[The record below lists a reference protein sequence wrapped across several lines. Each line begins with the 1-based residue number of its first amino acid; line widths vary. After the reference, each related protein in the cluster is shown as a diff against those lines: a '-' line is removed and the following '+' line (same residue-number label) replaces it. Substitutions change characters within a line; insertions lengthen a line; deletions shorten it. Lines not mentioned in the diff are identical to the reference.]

1 MPLLKG
7 MAFSAW
13 LSVVFTTV
21 FAHLSYAQVCQSRLE
36 GIVKAID
43 SEQPLAYADISIRR
57 YGLRTRTD
65 EKGQYQFKDLC
76 PNVSYTLEINYLD
89 RKYST
94 QSIAGEMHFDIQ
106 FPAGSTLSEV
116 VVSARSTPLVHTE
129 SVAVVDQ
136 LEMASKQAVSLA
148 EVVRQ
153 IPGVSVLQTGSNIG
167 KPVIQGLHSNR
178 IAIVNNDIVLESQ
191 QWGSEHAPEI
201 DPFSAS
207 KISVVKGALGVKYG
221 VGAMGGAIVL
231 EPEPLRTKTGWG
243 GWAALGG
250 FSNGWAGVA
259 ASAVDYRS
267 KNEQWA
273 ARLQTTVKRGGNMR
287 TPDYWLYNSGHS
299 AFNMA
304 ALGEW
309 KQNTKIKHEFGF
321 SRYEQKFAVLRASH
335 LGNADQI
342 LQASQLDTPMNNIDR
357 FSWSIGR
364 PYQAIEHYTAKYKV
378 NFRSSDFW
386 KFTSIFSHQ
395 FNHRREYDVVRKT
408 GAAADKAQ
416 VAFRLWTNTLDL
428 QAVYLGQKYWRS
440 EGGIQLSQS
449 TNYVNR
455 GAFIPNYYGYGI
467 SAWAHER
474 WHKHNIPWEWELGMR
489 YDGRASRVFTEG
501 NGARDIN
508 RTVRFGNISGTTGLH
523 YNVNQRATITL
534 HSGYAWRPP
543 SVYELFAKG
552 VHHGSGT
559 YEEGDTALVS
569 EKAWNTNLSFH
580 YASAKAN
587 GWQIDL
593 SVYRNQIRDFIYL
606 DPQNTVRITVRGPFP
621 AYYYKQADAV
631 LQGIDAQVVVPILKN
646 WSLETRASI
655 IRANRQLQPGEI
667 AGKTTDP
674 LPLMPSDRYQY
685 GLKWTQNTSTIR
697 CMANTVQ
704 RQWRIPNAGL
714 LKDAPKAFTTFSL
727 DASHQINRGNKPLEI
742 GISIQNL
749 TNTRYREYLNFFRFY
764 ADEPGVNIGVRIK
777 KIF

>member
-1 MPLLKG
+1 MPLHKG

-13 LSVVFTTV
+13 LLVVFTTV
-21 FAHLSYAQVCQSRLE
+21 FAPLSYAQTCQSRLE
-36 GIVKAID
+36 GIVTASD
-43 SEQPLAYADISIRR
+43 AEQPLAYADITIHK
-57 YGLRTRTD
+57 YGLSTRTD
-65 EKGQYQFKDLC
+65 EKGQYQFKNLC
-76 PNVSYTLEINYLD
+76 PNVSYTLEINYLN
-89 RKYST
+89 RKYSA
-94 QSIAGEMHFDIQ
+94 QSIVGEMYFDIQ
-106 FPAGSTLSEV
+106 FPADPTLSEV
-116 VVSARSTPLVHTE
+116 VVSARSAPLVHTE
-129 SVAVVDQ
+129 SVAVVDR
-136 LEMASKQAVSLA
+136 LEMESKQAVSLA

-191 QWGSEHAPEI
+191 QWGSEHAPEV

-207 KISVVKGALGVKYG
+207 KISVIKGALGVKYG
-221 VGAMGGAIVL
+221 AGAMGGAIVL
-231 EPEPLRTKTGWG
+231 EPEPLRTQAGWG

-250 FSNGWAGVA
+250 FSNGWSGVA

-273 ARLQTTVKRGGNMR
+273 ARVQTTAKRGGNMR
-287 TPDYWLYNSGHS
+287 TPDYWLYNSGHM
-299 AFNMA
+299 AFNIA

-309 KQNTKIKHEFGF
+309 KQNAKIKHEFGF

-357 FSWSIGR
+357 FSWAIGR
-364 PYQAIEHYTAKYKV
+364 PFQSVKHYTAQYKV

-386 KFTSIFSHQ
+386 RFKSIFSHQ

-428 QAVYLGQKYWRS
+428 QAAYLGQKYWHS

-467 SAWAHER
+467 SAWVHER
-474 WHKHNIPWEWELGMR
+474 WRKHNVPWEWEMGMR

-523 YNVNQRATITL
+523 YNINQQTTITL

-569 EKAWNTNLSFH
+569 EKAWNTNLSLH
-580 YASAKAN
+580 YASNKAN
-587 GWQIDL
+587 GWQIDI

-646 WSLETRASI
+646 WALETRASI
-655 IRANRQLQPGEI
+655 IRADRQLRPGEI
-667 AGKTTDP
+667 TGETSDP
-674 LPLMPSDRYQY
+674 LPLIPSDRYQY
-685 GLKWTQNTSTIR
+685 GLKWTQNTNTIR

-727 DASHQINRGNKPLEI
+727 DASHQIKRGDKPLEI

-764 ADEPGVNIGVRIK
+764 ADEPGVNIGIRIK